1 MPAKRGALVDQSSQR
16 GGEGREDLNEVVR
29 PTSPLRRVLPMAC
42 AVVLL
47 FSWTTAVGCAGGQAG
62 GEAPAGQLSVLADT
76 TFLADIV
83 QNVAGDRMTV
93 SAIVPAGADPH
104 SFEPTP
110 KDAKRVVEA
119 QAVVISVSGLIPTVD
134 ELVAGAAES
143 GVPVIDASA
152 GLPGIAVDPHFWL
165 DPLSVVAS
173 VDSIAEGFGK
183 IDPAGA
189 EVYRANAAAY
199 QVALRELDAW
209 IVAQVATIAPER
221 RLLVTNHESFGRF
234 ASRYGFQLVGTIFA
248 TTSGE
253 GSPSARQL
261 AELIGAIR
269 NTGAPAIFLET
280 GSNAALAEQVARET
294 GVTVVT
300 DLYTHSLGENAATYV
315 DMMRWNVG
323 RIVEALR

>member
-1 MPAKRGALVDQSSQR
+1 MRGP
-16 GGEGREDLNEVVR
+16 GRW
-29 PTSPLRRVLPMAC
+29 PSPLRRALPAAC
-42 AVVLL
+42 AAVLL
-47 FSWTTAVGCAGGQAG
+47 FTWAAAGCAAGG
-62 GEAPAGQLSVLADT
+62 GEAPGGKPSVLADT

-83 QNVAGDRMTV
+83 QNVAGERMTV

-110 KDAKRVVEA
+110 KDAKRVAEA
-119 QAVVISVSGLIPTVD
+119 EAVVISASGLVPTVD

-152 GLPGIAVDPHFWL
+152 RLPGMADDPHFWL

-173 VDSIAEGFGK
+173 LDSIAEGLAL

-189 EVYRANAAAY
+189 EVYQADAAAY
-199 QVALRELDAW
+199 QAALRELDAW
-209 IVAQVATIAPER
+209 IVAQVDTIPPER

-234 ASRYGFQLVGTIFA
+234 ASRYGFELVGTVFP

-261 AELIGAIR
+261 ADLIGAIR
-269 NTGAPAIFLET
+269 ATGAAAIFLET
-280 GSNAALAEQVARET
+280 GSNDSLAQEVARET
-294 GVTVVT
+294 GVQVVT
-300 DLYTHSLGENAATYV
+300 DIYTHSLGENAATYL
-315 DMMRWNVG
+315 DMMRWNVQ
-323 RIVEALR
+323 RVVEALR

>member
-1 MPAKRGALVDQSSQR
+1 MRGA
-16 GGEGREDLNEVVR
+16 GRR
-29 PTSPLRRVLPMAC
+29 PSLLCSELPAAC

-47 FSWTTAVGCAGGQAG
+47 FIWVAAGCSAG
-62 GEAPAGQLSVLADT
+62 GEPAGGGETSGGKLSVLADT

-83 QNVAGDRMTV
+83 QNVAGERMTV

-119 QAVVISVSGLIPTVD
+119 EAVVISASGLVPTVD
-134 ELVAGAAES
+134 ELVASAAAA

-152 GLPGIAVDPHFWL
+152 GLSGIAGDPHFWL
-165 DPLSVVAS
+165 DPLSVVS
-173 VDSIAEGFGK
+173 CVDNIAQGLST

-189 EVYRANAAAY
+189 DLYRANAVVY
-199 QVALRELDAW
+199 QVALRELHAW
-209 IVAQVATIAPER
+209 IIAQVDTIPPER

-234 ASRYGFQLVGTIFA
+234 ASRYGFELVGTIFP

-261 AELIGAIR
+261 ADLIGAIR
-269 NTGAPAIFLET
+269 AAGAPAIFLET
-280 GSNAALAEQVARET
+280 GSNGSLAEQVARET
-294 GVTVVT
+294 GVKVVT
-300 DLYTHSLGENAATYV
+300 DLYTHSLGENAATYL
-315 DMMRWNVG
+315 DMMRWNVR

>member
-1 MPAKRGALVDQSSQR
+1 MTGQRDQNTGRWLSAPRRAL
-16 GGEGREDLNEVVR
+16 
-29 PTSPLRRVLPMAC
+29 AAAF
-42 AVVLL
+42 AVVLM
-47 FSWTTAVGCAGGQAG
+47 FIWGAAGCANDGGGQVG
-62 GEAPAGQLSVLADT
+62 GGGTADGKLSVLADT

-83 QNVAGDRMTV
+83 QNVAGERMTV
-93 SAIVPAGADPH
+93 SAIVPSGADPH

-119 QAVVISVSGLIPTVD
+119 EGVVIGAPGLIPTVD
-134 ELVAGAAES
+134 ELVSGAAES

-152 GLPGIAVDPHFWL
+152 GLSGIDEDPHFWL

-173 VDSIAEGFGK
+173 VDDIAEGLIT

-189 EVYRANAAAY
+189 EVYRANAAIY
-199 QVALRELDAW
+199 QSALRELDAW
-209 IVAQVATIAPER
+209 IVMQVDTIPAER

-234 ASRYGFQLVGTIFA
+234 TSRYGFDLVGTIFA

-261 AELIGAIR
+261 SDLIGAIR
-269 NTGAPAIFLET
+269 ATGAPAIFLET
-280 GSNAALAEQVARET
+280 GSNDSLAQQVARET
-294 GVTVVT
+294 GVKVVT
-300 DLYTHSLGENAATYV
+300 DLYTHSLGENAATYL
-315 DMMRWNVG
+315 DMMRWNVQ